1 MVKTLYCRT
10 PRGKKMM
17 KKNLGAA
24 ITLTLLLLALSVT
37 AQEKNADTKDN
48 SGGSMRPPRRT

>member
-1 MVKTLYCRT
+1 
-10 PRGKKMM
+10 MM